1 MSLPVS
7 VTLNS
12 APGPVRPSR
21 ASLPAT
27 VAAATLVPALTP
39 HNMASPVNVSQGDA
53 VEGGEAATD
62 PAGEIRRPAAIDLD
76 QSNGL
81 TAAAGAGTCSL
92 CHSRCFFVGGPGPCN
107 PDPERPS
114 SAAPP
119 HITATVNANIAAR
132 EAAAAAAT
140 ASMGSNRNGASS
152 AGTVIP
158 EAVADGAGF
167 VMTVDVTVQATDHAA
182 VFTDEEDAEDSE
194 VRDKEPTW
202 YSYIH
207 RDGRTI
213 RLKGPV
219 ADARAEID
227 AVRVLVLGH
236 TFVILELQ
244 MHDSNVW
251 WLVYVK
257 HTCDPT
263 KCLSGAHSLVPL
275 PLLMMSLC

>member
-1 MSLPVS
+1 
-7 VTLNS
+7 
-12 APGPVRPSR
+12 
-21 ASLPAT
+21 
-27 VAAATLVPALTP
+27 
-39 HNMASPVNVSQGDA
+39 
-53 VEGGEAATD
+53 
-62 PAGEIRRPAAIDLD
+62 
-76 QSNGL
+76 
-81 TAAAGAGTCSL
+81 
-92 CHSRCFFVGGPGPCN
+92 
-107 PDPERPS
+107 
-114 SAAPP
+114 
-119 HITATVNANIAAR
+119 
-132 EAAAAAAT
+132 
-140 ASMGSNRNGASS
+140 MGSNRNGASS